1 MTDEQRNEEI
11 RYFMGMFDA
20 ESSMRERVQQ
30 FPMDQLF
37 RLCHNNPTVGHVIS
51 NWRHGGFN
59 SLESALVFLV
69 LELARQNEEL
79 TKRATVFFE

>member
-1 MTDEQRNEEI
+1 MTDEQRNEEV
-11 RYFMGMFDA
+11 RYFMQAFDE
-20 ESSMRERVQQ
+20 ESSLRERAQQ

-51 NWRHGGFN
+51 AWRQGRFN

-69 LELARQNEEL
+69 LELARQNEEF
-79 TKRATVFFE
+79 TKNATVFFE